1 MTSNNPVISQKNP
14 KQLELTFFAFEEDK
28 KHLSKT
34 LREGERQRTPKQN
47 SH

>member
-1 MTSNNPVISQKNP
+1 MASNNLVISQKNL

-34 LREGERQRTPKQN
+34 LRQGERQRTSK
-47 SH
+47 